1 MPTVLITGAGRG
13 IGRGIALRMAAR
25 GWQVHAG
32 VRRAEDGER
41 LASEATPGAIVPVM
55 LDVTDGA
62 AVQALPE
69 ALPDRLDALVNNA
82 GVVVD
87 GPIEGL
93 TLDELRRQFEINVF
107 GQVAVTQALLERLR
121 QSRGRIVFMSSVSGR
136 LATPWTGAYNASKFA
151 LEGLADS
158 MRVELR
164 PWGIKVILVEPTSTD
179 TDLWRDALN
188 QLDRTEAA
196 LAPHHRHLYSK
207 HLAGMRRTTK
217 VIQKQAVS
225 PDQVVAV
232 VEKALT
238 ASRPRAR
245 YPVGVL
251 SKVQLAL
258 GAITPTAVM
267 DVSLARLTGVPRKP

>member
-1 MPTVLITGAGRG
+1 
-13 IGRGIALRMAAR
+13 MASR
-25 GWQVHAG
+25 GWEVHAG
-32 VRRAEDGER
+32 VRRREDGES
-41 LASEATPGAIVPVM
+41 LAAEAAGGPIVPVM
-55 LDVTDGA
+55 LDVTDQDAIA
-62 AVQALPE
+62 ALDGALP
-69 ALPDRLDALVNNA
+69 AGLDAVVNNA
-82 GVVVD
+82 GFVAD

-93 TLDELRRQFEINVF
+93 SLEALRTQFEINVI
-107 GQVAVTQALLERLR
+107 GQVAVTQAVLPRLR
-121 QSRGRIVFMSSVSGR
+121 QSCGRVVFMSSVSGR

-151 LEGLADS
+151 IEGLADS

-179 TDLWRDALN
+179 TDMWRDALN
-188 QLDRTEAA
+188 QLDRTEASLSPAHRA
-196 LAPHHRHLYSK
+196 LYAK

-225 PDQVVAV
+225 PERVVDV

-238 ASRPRAR
+238 AARPRVR

-251 SKVQLAL
+251 SKVQLAA
-258 GAITPTAVM
+258 GALTPTRVM

>member
-1 MPTVLITGAGRG
+1 MSTVLITGAGRG

-32 VRRAEDGER
+32 VRRPEDGER
-41 LASEATPGAIVPVM
+41 LASEAAPGAIVPIQ
-55 LDVTDGA
+55 LDVTDA
-62 AVQALPE
+62 AATEALPRS
-69 ALPDRLDALVNNA
+69 LPDRLDALVNNA

-87 GPIEGL
+87 GPIEAIA
-93 TLDELRRQFEINVF
+93 LDDLRRQFEINVV
-107 GQVAVTQALLERLR
+107 GQVAVTQAVLPRLR

-151 LEGLADS
+151 LEALADS
-158 MRVELR
+158 MRMELR

-196 LAPHHRHLYSK
+196 LAPEHRRLYAK
-207 HLAGMRRTTK
+207 HLVGMRRTTK
-217 VIQKQAVS
+217 VIQKQAV
-225 PDQVVAV
+225 PPEHVVDV

-258 GAITPTAVM
+258 GAITPTPVM
-267 DVSLARLTGVPRKP
+267 DVSLARLIGVPRKP